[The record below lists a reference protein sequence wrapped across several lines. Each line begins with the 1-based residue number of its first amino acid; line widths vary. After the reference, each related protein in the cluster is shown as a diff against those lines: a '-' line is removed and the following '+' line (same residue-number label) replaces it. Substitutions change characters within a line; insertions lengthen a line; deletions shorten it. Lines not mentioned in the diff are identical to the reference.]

1 MSHRRQTVERKA
13 SPRSG
18 DRSYEL
24 LARIDASDLPEGY
37 EPAKH
42 QEYVDRRWPELSPEQ
57 SARVNQLWKEKQAV
71 DPDMP
76 NRGFSFVKILAYVA
90 DKEGRAEQPAPAANP
105 GPQPSALP
113 IPHPINQWKWSAET
127 DNEATGRKAI
137 PIKE

>member
-1 MSHRRQTVERKA
+1 MNSNVPLAK
-13 SPRSG
+13 
-18 DRSYEL
+18 L

-57 SARVNQLWKEKQAV
+57 SARVNQLWKEKQAI

-105 GPQPSALP
+105 GAPAVRPTDSASR
-113 IPHPINQWKWSAET
+113 QSVEVV
-127 DNEATGRKAI
+127 GRSRRGRCNTQSD
-137 PIKE
+137 PG